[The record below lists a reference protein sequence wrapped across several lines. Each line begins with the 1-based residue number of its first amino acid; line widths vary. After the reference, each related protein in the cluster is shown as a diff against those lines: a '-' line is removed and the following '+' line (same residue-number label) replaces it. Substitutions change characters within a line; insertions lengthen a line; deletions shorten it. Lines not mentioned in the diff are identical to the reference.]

1 MRPNEAGRAQR
12 KRERSIRTTGR
23 SGNQALGGK
32 FVQNHR
38 REIIWPKPPR
48 NQGKKGPFPGRFRSP
63 KSASNRKVWS
73 RMKVR
78 PSPWFILSLGLW
90 LGVASLPAQDAAE
103 AAKKI
108 LEAYNSGKYEECAKL
123 AGDFIKNS
131 PQSPNLPSAYLLQ
144 ARSLY
149 NLSKWPEAIAAYG
162 KVASTATEKDVKEE
176 AAYFI
181 AQSAASQADSAP
193 EKSPERKKG
202 FEDALQKI
210 AAFLKDYPES
220 SSRAEA
226 FLLQSRINLLLGKY
240 AESSQALDE
249 ARKADK
255 DKAFLDDI
263 DYMQAFAEARRADEL
278 LADFKKTEAEA
289 ALARAGQIYAKL
301 AASGSPALAAEA
313 TLQLAS
319 LDLTSRRYDEAIAR
333 LRTVPGK
340 DELIAKL
347 EANLAPLRAEVARDT
362 TPSPEKLKKIQ
373 REQKKIEEVR
383 SRPDFSAQALLQL
396 GAAFMQTRRYDEAR
410 LVFRHVARFGGKDL
424 AGPAEQQV
432 ILTYALQGRTGEADK
447 RLEEYRQKYPDQKGV
462 AGLVDYLVGR
472 ALLEDGKTEEAI
484 RRLESAQE
492 KAAGERFADEI
503 PRFIANA
510 YQKAGKGAEA
520 LKYYEKFLND
530 VKGGKRKVSDESY
543 ESTQLLYASALITEK
558 KVPEG
563 AAKLKEL
570 IASAKTA
577 SIKEDAELRLGYAL
591 RTGGQPAEAAEAFA
605 KFASTYPDSE
615 NIGAALLARGD
626 ALVEAKK
633 TDEAV
638 AAWKNVISKRKDSP
652 VAVEASERIWRTYLR
667 EKKNDLM
674 LAAQEEQ
681 LKTFPKEP
689 RNIGLYLAR
698 GASFAEAKDE
708 AQAIAGYR
716 KAFELFQEL
725 YPDATTS
732 PPPVQV
738 SDLAYSAL
746 ERSADLDLTRAK
758 SLGTYSGLPEDQKKK
773 WKEYLDQA
781 TENYSQAILGLSQAK
796 VAATLAKLVNLALF
810 RFQAG
815 EAPVEDC
822 LKPFRD
828 LAAKASTNPG
838 LVAQILFAQA
848 SVPFEANQVALAL
861 RLYEDAYKK
870 SVENKVTLDW
880 RDLERFARAL
890 LNAGKNEDARPIYER
905 IQKEFPASGPKDP
918 KLRAQASAVFGL
930 GLIDFK
936 AGRKEE
942 AEKKFAQLAKDY
954 PWSEKLQEANLLRGN
969 TLAESGKYDG
979 SKESPGAFDLWTEV
993 IESNKADNETKARA
1007 MLAFGKGLEEVAA
1020 KKIATKQIE
1029 QGAGKPPLDPLDLA
1043 VSYYQKVDLYYDS
1056 LPEFSAEGLLKGAK
1070 IRRSQQKN
1078 NEARKMVSTLLEK
1091 YGNSSSAAEAR
1102 ELLNSL
1108 PPASAPAS

>member
-1 MRPNEAGRAQR
+1 
-12 KRERSIRTTGR
+12 
-23 SGNQALGGK
+23 
-32 FVQNHR
+32 
-38 REIIWPKPPR
+38 
-48 NQGKKGPFPGRFRSP
+48 
-63 KSASNRKVWS
+63 
-73 RMKVR
+73 MKAA
-78 PSPWFILSLGLW
+78 WLLGLALW
-90 LGVASLPAQDAAE
+90 VSTACLFAQDAAE

-108 LEAYNSGKYEECAKL
+108 LDAYNAGKYEESAKL
-123 AGDFIKNS
+123 AEDFIKTN

-149 NLSKWPEAIAAYG
+149 NLSQWSEAAVAYG
-162 KVASTATEKDVKEE
+162 KLATASTEKDVKEE

-181 AQSAASQADSAP
+181 AQCAASQADATP
-193 EKSPERKKG
+193 DKSPDRKKTLD
-202 FEDALQKI
+202 DANQKI
-210 AAFLKDYPES
+210 SAFLKGYPDS

-240 AESSQALDE
+240 SDSSQALDE

-255 DKAFLDDI
+255 EKAFTDDI

-278 LADFKKTEAEA
+278 LADFKKTDAEA
-289 ALARAGQIYAKL
+289 ALARAGQIYTKL

-313 TLQLAS
+313 NLQLAS
-319 LDLTSRRYDEAIAR
+319 LDLAGRRYEEAIAR
-333 LRTVPGK
+333 LRTVSGK
-340 DELIAKL
+340 EELIAKL
-347 EANLAPLRAEVARDT
+347 EANLAPLRAEVARQT

-373 REQKKIEEVR
+373 REQKKMEEVR
-383 SRPDFSAQALLQL
+383 SRPDFAAQALLLL
-396 GAAFMQTRRYDEAR
+396 GNAFLQTRRYDEAR

-447 RLEEYRQKYPDQKGV
+447 RLEEYRQKYPDQKGI

-472 ALLEDGKTEEAI
+472 ALLEDGKTDEAI
-484 RRLESAQE
+484 RRLESAQD

-520 LKYYEKFLND
+520 LKYYEKFLNE
-530 VKGGKRKVSDESY
+530 VKAGKRKVPEESY
-543 ESTQLLYASALITEK
+543 ESTQLLYASALISEK

-563 AAKLKEL
+563 VAKLKEL
-570 IASAKTA
+570 VGSAKTA
-577 SIKEDAELRLGYAL
+577 SIQEDAELRLGYAL
-591 RTGGQPAEAAEAFA
+591 RAAQQPMEASEAFA
-605 KFASTYPDSE
+605 RFIATHPDSS
-615 NIGAALLARGD
+615 NLGAALLARGN

-633 TDEAV
+633 TEEAV
-638 AAWKNVISKRKDSP
+638 VAWKDVVSKKKDSP
-652 VAVEASERIWRTYLR
+652 VAVEASERIWRTYAR
-667 EKKNDLM
+667 EKKTDLM

-681 LKTFPKEP
+681 LKNFPKEP
-689 RNIGLYLAR
+689 RNIGVYLAR

-708 AQAIAGYR
+708 AQAVSAYR
-716 KAFELFQEL
+716 RAFDLFQEL
-725 YPDATTS
+725 YPDTATS
-732 PPPVQV
+732 PPPAQI
-738 SDLAYSAL
+738 SDLAFAAL
-746 ERSADLDLTRAK
+746 ERSGDLNLTRAK
-758 SLGTYSGLPEDQKKK
+758 SLGTFSSLPEDQKQK
-773 WKEYLDQA
+773 WREYLDQA
-781 TENYSQAILGLSQAK
+781 NENYSRAILGLSQTK
-796 VAATLAKLVNLALF
+796 VAAALAKLVNLALF
-810 RFQAG
+810 RFQSG

-828 LAAKASTNPG
+828 LASQASANPG

-848 SVPFEANQVALAL
+848 SVPFEANQGALAL

-870 SVENKVTLDW
+870 SLENKVVLDW

-890 LNAGKNEDARPIYER
+890 LNSDKNEEARPIFER

-918 KLRAQASAVFGL
+918 KLRAQASAVYGL
-930 GLIDFK
+930 GVIDFK
-936 AGRKEE
+936 AGKKEDS
-942 AEKKFAQLAKDY
+942 EKQFAKLAKDY
-954 PWSEKLQEANLLRGN
+954 PWSEKLQEANLLRGQA
-969 TLAESGKYDG
+969 LAESGKYDG
-979 SKESPGAFDLWTEV
+979 PKDKPGAFDLWTEV

-1007 MLAFGKGLEEVAA
+1007 MLAFGKGLEDVAA

-1029 QGAGKPPLDPLDLA
+1029 QGVGKPSLDPLDLA

-1078 NEARKMVSTLLEK
+1078 DEARKMVSTLLEK

-1102 ELLNSL
+1102 ELLKSL
-1108 PPASAPAS
+1108 PPASTPSQ

>member
-1 MRPNEAGRAQR
+1 MKAVRNLCLV
-12 KRERSIRTTGR
+12 
-23 SGNQALGGK
+23 LGA
-32 FVQNHR
+32 
-38 REIIWPKPPR
+38 
-48 NQGKKGPFPGRFRSP
+48 
-63 KSASNRKVWS
+63 SAAC
-73 RMKVR
+73 
-78 PSPWFILSLGLW
+78 LL
-90 LGVASLPAQDAAE
+90 AQDPAE

-108 LEAYNSGKYEECAKL
+108 LEAYNAAQYEESAKL
-123 AGDFIKNS
+123 AADFIKAN

-149 NLSKWPEAIAAYG
+149 NLAKWPEAIAAYG

-181 AQSAASQADSAP
+181 AQSAASQADAAP
-193 EKSPERKKG
+193 EKSAERKKSL
-202 FEDALQKI
+202 EDAIQKI

-226 FLLQSRINLLLGKY
+226 FLLQSRLNLLLGKY

-255 DKAFLDDI
+255 DKAFTDDI
-263 DYMQAFAEARRADEL
+263 DYMQAFAEARRAEEL

-289 ALARAGQIYAKL
+289 ALARAGQIYSKL
-301 AASGSPALAAEA
+301 AAAGSPALAAEA
-313 TLQLAS
+313 TLQIAS
-319 LDLTSRRYDEAIAR
+319 LDLSARRFDEAIAR

-340 DELIAKL
+340 EELIAKL
-347 EANLAPLRAEVARDT
+347 EANLAPLRAEVARET
-362 TPSPEKLKKIQ
+362 SPAPDKLKKIQ

-383 SRPDFSAQALLQL
+383 SRPDFAAQALLQL
-396 GAAFMQTRRYDEAR
+396 GSAFLQTRRYDEAR

-447 RLEEYRQKYPDQKGV
+447 KLEEYRQKYPDQKGV

-472 ALLEDGKTEEAI
+472 ALLEDGKTDEAI
-484 RRLESAQE
+484 QRLESAQE

-510 YQKAGKGAEA
+510 YQKAGQGAEA
-520 LKYYEKFLND
+520 LKYYEKFLGD
-530 VKGGKRKVSDESY
+530 VKAGKRKVSDESY
-543 ESTQLLYASALITEK
+543 ESTQLLYASTLITEK
-558 KVPEG
+558 KIPEG
-563 AAKLKEL
+563 VAKLQEL
-570 IASAKTA
+570 AASAKTA
-577 SIKEDAELRLGYAL
+577 SIKEDAELRLGFAL
-591 RTGGQPAEAAEAFA
+591 RNAQKPTEAAEAFA
-605 KFASTYPDSE
+605 KFATAYPQSA
-615 NIGAALLARGD
+615 NLGNALLARGD

-638 AAWKNVISKRKDSP
+638 AAWKDVVTKRKDSP

-681 LKTFPKEP
+681 LKNFPQEP
-689 RNIGLYLAR
+689 RNIGVFLSR
-698 GASFAEAKDE
+698 GTAFAEAKDE
-708 AQAIAGYR
+708 AQAIAAYR
-716 KAFELFQEL
+716 KAFELFREL
-725 YPDATTS
+725 YPDPKNS
-732 PPPVQV
+732 PPPAQI

-746 ERSADLDLTRAK
+746 DRSGDLNLTRARTF
-758 SLGTYSGLPEDQKKK
+758 GTYSTLPEDKKK
-773 WKEYLDQA
+773 EWRGFLDQA
-781 TENYSQAILGLSQAK
+781 TDNYSQAILGYSPNR
-796 VAATLAKLVNLALF
+796 VAPALGKLVNLALF

-828 LAAKASTNPG
+828 LAAQASANPG

-848 SVPFEANQVALAL
+848 SVPFEANQVSLAL

-870 SVENKVTLDW
+870 SVETKVALDW

-890 LNAGKNEDARPIYER
+890 LNADKNEEARPIFAR

-936 AGRKEE
+936 AGKKEE
-942 AEKKFAQLAKDY
+942 AEKQFAKLAKEY
-954 PWSEKLQEANLLRGN
+954 PWSEKLQEANFLRGQA
-969 TLAESGKYDG
+969 LAASGKYDG
-979 SKESPGAFDLWTEV
+979 PKEEPGAFDLWTEV

-1007 MLAFGKGLEEVAA
+1007 MLAFGQGLEEVAA

-1029 QGAGKPPLDPLDLA
+1029 QGGGKPPLDPLDLA
-1043 VSYYQKVDLYYDS
+1043 VGYYQKVDLYYDS

-1078 NEARKMVSTLLEK
+1078 DDARKLVSSLLEK
-1091 YGNSSSAAEAR
+1091 YGNSSSAAAAR

-1108 PPASAPAS
+1108 PPLSAPAS

>member
-1 MRPNEAGRAQR
+1 MKAGR
-12 KRERSIRTTGR
+12 TFVF
-23 SGNQALGGK
+23 ALWVFSQLAGTL
-32 FVQNHR
+32 
-38 REIIWPKPPR
+38 P
-48 NQGKKGPFPGRFRSP
+48 
-63 KSASNRKVWS
+63 
-73 RMKVR
+73 
-78 PSPWFILSLGLW
+78 LS
-90 LGVASLPAQDAAE
+90 AQDAGE

-108 LEAYNSGKYEECAKL
+108 LEAYNGGKYEECSKL
-123 AGDFIKNS
+123 AGDFIKAN

-149 NLSKWPEAIAAYG
+149 NLSRWTEAIAAYG

-181 AQSAASQADSAP
+181 AQSAASQADTAP

-202 FEDALQKI
+202 LEEAIQKI
-210 AAFLKDYPES
+210 SAFLNGYPES
-220 SSRAEA
+220 ASRAEA

-240 AESSQALDE
+240 SESSQDLDE

-255 DKAFLDDI
+255 DKAFTDDI

-278 LADFKKTEAEA
+278 LADFKKTEAES
-289 ALARAGQIYAKL
+289 ALARAGQIYSKL
-301 AASGSPALAAEA
+301 ASAGSPALAAEA
-313 TLQLAS
+313 TLQLAG
-319 LDLTSRRYDEAIAR
+319 LDMAARRFDEAIAR
-333 LRTVPGK
+333 LRSVPGK

-347 EANLAPLRAEVARDT
+347 EANLAPLRAEVARET
-362 TPSPEKLKKIQ
+362 TPAPDKLKKIQ

-383 SRPDFSAQALLQL
+383 SRPDFAAQALLQL
-396 GAAFMQTRRYDEAR
+396 GNAFLQTRRYDEAR

-447 RLEEYRQKYPDQKGV
+447 RLEEYRQKYPDQKGI

-484 RRLESAQE
+484 QRLESAQA

-520 LKYYEKFLND
+520 LKYYDKFLGE
-530 VKGGKRKVSDESY
+530 VKAGKRKIPDESY

-563 AAKLKEL
+563 VAKLKEL
-570 IASAKTA
+570 IASAKTG

-591 RTGGQPAEAAEAFA
+591 RTAQQPVEAAEAFA
-605 KFASTYPDSE
+605 KFASTYPDSA
-615 NIGAALLARGD
+615 NLGPALLARGD

-633 TDEAV
+633 TEEAV
-638 AAWKNVISKRKDSP
+638 AAWKEVVSKKKDSP

-667 EKKNDLM
+667 DKKPDLM

-681 LKTFPKEP
+681 LKNFPKEP
-689 RNIGLYLAR
+689 KNIGVYLAR
-698 GASFAEAKDE
+698 GASFTEAKDE
-708 AQAIAGYR
+708 AQAIAAYR
-716 KAFELFQEL
+716 KAFELFQAL
-725 YPDATTS
+725 YPDTTTS
-732 PPPVQV
+732 PPPAQV

-758 SLGTYSGLPEDQKKK
+758 SLGNFSGLPEDQKKK
-773 WKEYLDQA
+773 WKEFLDQA
-781 TENYSQAILGLSQAK
+781 NDNYCQAVLGLSQAK
-796 VAATLAKLVNLALF
+796 AAATLAKLVNLALF
-810 RFQAG
+810 RFQSG

-828 LAAKASTNPG
+828 LAAKASANPG

-848 SVPFEANQVALAL
+848 SVPFEANQVSLAL

-870 SVENKVTLDW
+870 SVETKVALDW
-880 RDLERFARAL
+880 RDMERYARAL
-890 LNAGKNEDARPIYER
+890 LNADKNEEARPIFER
-905 IQKEFPASGPKDP
+905 IQKEFPATGPKDSR
-918 KLRAQASAVFGL
+918 LRAQASALFGL

-942 AEKKFAQLAKDY
+942 AEKQFAKLAKDY
-954 PWSEKLQEANLLRGN
+954 PWSEKLQEANYLRGQA
-969 TLAESGKYDG
+969 LAAAGKYDG
-979 SKESPGAFDLWTEV
+979 SKENPGAFDLWTEV
-993 IESNKADNETKARA
+993 IESSPRETDPKYSKILNEIKARA
-1007 MLAFGKGLEEVAA
+1007 MLAFGKGLEDVAA

-1029 QGAGKPPLDPLDLA
+1029 PGAGKPPLDPLDLA

-1078 NEARKMVSTLLEK
+1078 GEARKMVGTLLEK

>member
-1 MRPNEAGRAQR
+1 MKAVQTLVFTWALIVLAG
-12 KRERSIRTTGR
+12 TGPL
-23 SGNQALGGK
+23 A
-32 FVQNHR
+32 
-38 REIIWPKPPR
+38 
-48 NQGKKGPFPGRFRSP
+48 
-63 KSASNRKVWS
+63 
-73 RMKVR
+73 
-78 PSPWFILSLGLW
+78 
-90 LGVASLPAQDAAE
+90 AQDAGE

-108 LEAYNSGKYEECAKL
+108 LEAFNAGQYEESAKL
-123 AGDFIKNS
+123 AGEFIKTH

-162 KVASTATEKDVKEE
+162 KVGSTATEKDIKEE

-181 AQSAASQADSAP
+181 AQSSASQADAAP
-193 EKSPERKKG
+193 EKSSERKKG
-202 FEDALQKI
+202 LEEALQKTTV
-210 AAFLKDYPES
+210 FLKEYPES
-220 SSRAEA
+220 PYRTEA
-226 FLLQSRINLLLGKY
+226 FLLQSRLHLLSGKY

-255 DKAFLDDI
+255 DKAYTDDI
-263 DYMQAFAEARRADEL
+263 DYLQAFAEARRADEL
-278 LADFKKTEAEA
+278 LTDFKKTEAEA

-313 TLQLAS
+313 TLQMAG
-319 LDLTSRRYDEAIAR
+319 LDLAARRFDEAIAR

-340 DELIAKL
+340 DELIARL
-347 EANLAPLRAEVARDT
+347 EANLAPLRAEVAQET

-373 REQKKIEEVR
+373 REQKKIDEVR
-383 SRPDFSAQALLQL
+383 SRPDFAAQALLQL
-396 GAAFMQTRRYDEAR
+396 GNAFLQTRRYDEAR

-432 ILTYALQGRTGEADK
+432 ILTYALQGRTAEADK
-447 RLEEYRQKYPDQKGV
+447 RLEEYRQKYPDQKGIT
-462 AGLVDYLVGR
+462 GLVDYLVGR

-484 RRLESAQE
+484 KRLESAQE
-492 KAAGERFADEI
+492 KAGGERFADEI

-510 YQKAGKGAEA
+510 YQKAGRGAEA
-520 LKYYEKFLND
+520 LRYYDKFLSE

-543 ESTQLLYASALITEK
+543 ESTQLLYASALLNEK

-563 AAKLKEL
+563 TAKLKEL
-570 IASAKTA
+570 AASAKTA
-577 SIKEDAELRLGYAL
+577 SIREDAELRLGYAL
-591 RTGGQPAEAAEAFA
+591 RSGGQPVEAAEAFA
-605 KFASTYPDSE
+605 KFAAAYPESE

-638 AAWKNVISKRKDSP
+638 AAWKDVVTKKKASP
-652 VAVEASERIWRTYLR
+652 VAVEASERIWRLYLR
-667 EKKNDLM
+667 EKKSDLM

-681 LKTFPKEP
+681 LKNFPKEP
-689 RNIGLYLAR
+689 RNIGVYLAR

-708 AQAIAGYR
+708 AQAIAAYR
-716 KAFELFQEL
+716 KTFELFKEL
-725 YPDATTS
+725 YPEPAAS
-732 PPPVQV
+732 PPPAQI
-738 SDLAYSAL
+738 SDLAFSAL
-746 ERSADLDLTRAK
+746 ERSGDLDLTRAK
-758 SLGTYSGLPEDQKKK
+758 SLGTFSGLPEEQKKK
-773 WKEYLDQA
+773 WKGFLDQA
-781 TENYSQAILGLSQAK
+781 TENYSQAILGLSQGK
-796 VAATLAKLVNLALF
+796 VAPALSKLVNLALF

-828 LAAKASTNPG
+828 LAGKASANQG

-870 SVENKVTLDW
+870 SVENKVALDW

-890 LNAGKNEDARPIYER
+890 LNADKNEEARPIFER

-942 AEKKFAQLAKDY
+942 AEKQFAKLAKEY
-954 PWSEKLQEANLLRGN
+954 PWSEKLQEANYLRGKA
-969 TLAESGKYDG
+969 LAESGKYDG
-979 SKESPGAFDLWTEV
+979 SKETPGAFDLWTEV

-1020 KKIATKQIE
+1020 KKLSTKQIE
-1029 QGAGKPPLDPLDLA
+1029 QGGGKPPLDPLDLA
-1043 VSYYQKVDLYYDS
+1043 VTYYQKVDLYYDS

-1078 NEARKMVSTLLEK
+1078 NEARKMVGTLLEK

-1108 PPASAPAS
+1108 PPASAPAT

>member
-1 MRPNEAGRAQR
+1 MMVR
-12 KRERSIRTTGR
+12 KTLRFALALIGVTG
-23 SGNQALGGK
+23 
-32 FVQNHR
+32 FT
-38 REIIWPKPPR
+38 P
-48 NQGKKGPFPGRFRSP
+48 
-63 KSASNRKVWS
+63 
-73 RMKVR
+73 
-78 PSPWFILSLGLW
+78 LS
-90 LGVASLPAQDAAE
+90 AQDAAD

-108 LEAYNSGKYEECAKL
+108 LEAYNAAKYEECAQL
-123 AGDFIKNS
+123 AADFIKAN

-181 AQSAASQADSAP
+181 AQSAASQADAAP
-193 EKSPERKKG
+193 EKAPERKKG
-202 FEDALQKI
+202 FEEALQKI

-226 FLLQSRINLLLGKY
+226 FLLQSRLNLLLGKY

-255 DKAFLDDI
+255 DKAFQDDI

-278 LADFKKTEAEA
+278 LADFKRPEAEA
-289 ALARAGQIYAKL
+289 ALARAGQIYSKL
-301 AASGSPALAAEA
+301 ASAGSPALAAEA
-313 TLQLAS
+313 TLQLAG
-319 LDLTSRRYDEAIAR
+319 LDIAARRYDEAIAR
-333 LRTVPGK
+333 LRSVPGK

-347 EANLAPLRAEVARDT
+347 EANLAPLRAEVARDA

-383 SRPDFSAQALLQL
+383 SRPDFAAQALLQL
-396 GAAFMQTRRYDEAR
+396 GTAFLQTRRYDEAR
-410 LVFRHVARFGGKDL
+410 LVFRHVARYGGKDL

-447 RLEEYRQKYPDQKGV
+447 KLEEYRQKYPDQKGI

-472 ALLEDGKTEEAI
+472 ALLEDGKTDEAI
-484 RRLESAQE
+484 KRLESAQE

-503 PRFIANA
+503 PRFIASA
-510 YQKAGKGAEA
+510 YQKAGKGEEA
-520 LKYYEKFLND
+520 LKFYDKFINE
-530 VKGGKRKVSDESY
+530 VKAGKRKVSDESL
-543 ESTQLLYASALITEK
+543 ESTQLLYASTLITEK

-563 AAKLKEL
+563 VAKLKEL

-591 RTGGQPAEAAEAFA
+591 RTAQQPAEAAEVFA
-605 KFASTYPDSE
+605 KFVTTYPESA
-615 NIGAALLARGD
+615 NLGNALLARGD
-626 ALVEAKK
+626 SLVEAKK
-633 TDEAV
+633 TEEAV
-638 AAWKNVISKRKDSP
+638 AAWKDVIAKRKDSP
-652 VAVEASERIWRTYLR
+652 VAVEASERIWRLYQR

-681 LKTFPKEP
+681 LKNFPKEP
-689 RNIGLYLAR
+689 RNIGVYLAR
-698 GASFAEAKDE
+698 GGAFAEAKDE
-708 AQAIAGYR
+708 AQAIAAYR
-716 KAFELFQEL
+716 KAFELFKEL

-732 PPPVQV
+732 PPPVAV

-746 ERSADLDLTRAK
+746 QRSASLEETRAK
-758 SLGTYSGLPEDQKKK
+758 ALGTYSQLPEDQKKK
-773 WKEYLDQA
+773 WQDSLNQA
-781 TENYSQAILGLSQAK
+781 TDLYSQAILGYSPAR
-796 VAATLAKLVNLALF
+796 VPDALARLVGVALF
-810 RFQAG
+810 RFQSG

-828 LAAKASTNPG
+828 LAAKASANPG

-870 SVENKVTLDW
+870 SVETKVTLDW

-890 LNAGKNEDARPIYER
+890 LNADKNEEARPIFER

-942 AEKKFAQLAKDY
+942 AEKQFAKLAKEY
-954 PWSEKLQEANLLRGN
+954 PWSEKLQEANYLRGKA
-969 TLAESGKYDG
+969 LAEAGKFDG
-979 SKESPGAFDLWTEV
+979 SKEDPGAFDLWTEV

-1007 MLAFGKGLEEVAA
+1007 MLAFGKGLEDVAA

-1029 QGAGKPPLDPLDLA
+1029 QGGGKPPLDPLDLA
-1043 VSYYQKVDLYYDS
+1043 VGYYQKVDLYYDS

-1078 NEARKMVSTLLEK
+1078 DEARKMVSALLEK

-1108 PPASAPAS
+1108 PPPSAPSS

>member
-1 MRPNEAGRAQR
+1 MPFMKAGR
-12 KRERSIRTTGR
+12 ILLLI
-23 SGNQALGGK
+23 LG
-32 FVQNHR
+32 
-38 REIIWPKPPR
+38 IT
-48 NQGKKGPFPGRFRSP
+48 
-63 KSASNRKVWS
+63 
-73 RMKVR
+73 
-78 PSPWFILSLGLW
+78 
-90 LGVASLPAQDAAE
+90 LGVGTAHLPAQDAAE

-108 LEAYNSGKYEECAKL
+108 LEAYNAGKYEECANL
-123 AGDFIKNS
+123 ASTFIKAN

-149 NLSKWPEAIAAYG
+149 NLSQWSEAIAAYG
-162 KVASTATEKDVKEE
+162 KVASTSTEKDVKEE

-181 AQSAASQADSAP
+181 AQSTASQADAAP
-193 EKSPERKKG
+193 EKSADRKKG
-202 FEDALQKI
+202 FEEALQKI

-226 FLLQSRINLLLGKY
+226 FLLQSRIHLLLGKY

-255 DKAFLDDI
+255 DKAFGDDI
-263 DYMQAFAEARRADEL
+263 DYMQAFAEARRAEEL

-289 ALARAGQIYAKL
+289 ALARAGQIYGKL
-301 AASGSPALAAEA
+301 AATGSPALAAEA
-313 TLQLAS
+313 TLQLAG
-319 LDLTSRRYDEAIAR
+319 LELAGRRYDEAIAR
-333 LRTVPGK
+333 LRTVTGK

-347 EANLAPLRAEVARDT
+347 EANLAPLRAEVARET

-396 GAAFMQTRRYDEAR
+396 GSAFLQTRQYDEAR

-447 RLEEYRQKYPDQKGV
+447 RLEEYRQKYPDQKGI

-472 ALLEDGKTEEAI
+472 ALLEDGKTDEAI
-484 RRLESAQE
+484 KRLESAQE
-492 KAAGERFADEI
+492 KGSGERFSDEI
-503 PRFIANA
+503 PRFIATA

-520 LKYYEKFLND
+520 LKYYEKFLSE
-530 VKGGKRKVSDESY
+530 VKAGKRKVSDESY
-543 ESTQLLYASALITEK
+543 ESTQLLYASTLMTEK
-558 KVPEG
+558 KTAEG
-563 AAKLKEL
+563 VAKLKEL
-570 IASAKTA
+570 VGSAKTA

-591 RTGGQPAEAAEAFA
+591 RSAQQPAEAAEAFA
-605 KFASTYPDSE
+605 KFATAYPDSA
-615 NIGAALLARGD
+615 NLGTALLARGD

-633 TDEAV
+633 TDEAIT
-638 AAWKNVISKRKDSP
+638 AWKDVVTKRKDSP

-681 LKTFPKEP
+681 LKNFPKEP
-689 RNIGLYLAR
+689 RNIGVYLAR
-698 GASFAEAKDE
+698 GASFAEARDE
-708 AQAIAGYR
+708 AQALAAYR
-716 KAFELFQEL
+716 KAFELFQGL
-725 YPDATTS
+725 YPDPTS
-732 PPPVQV
+732 STPPSQI

-746 ERSADLDLTRAK
+746 ERSADLDITRAK
-758 SLGTYSGLPEDQKKK
+758 SLGTFSQLPDDQKKK
-773 WKEYLDQA
+773 WKESLDQA
-781 TENYSQAILGLSQAK
+781 TENYSQAILSYSPAK
-796 VAATLAKLVNLALF
+796 VAPTLSKLVTLALF

-828 LAAKASTNPG
+828 LAAKASANPG

-848 SVPFEANQVALAL
+848 SVPFEANQIALAL

-870 SVENKVTLDW
+870 SLETKVALDW

-890 LNAGKNEDARPIYER
+890 LNADKNEEARPIFER

-942 AEKKFAQLAKDY
+942 AEKQFAKLAKEY
-954 PWSEKLQEANLLRGN
+954 PWSEKLQEANYLRGKA
-969 TLAESGKYDG
+969 LAEAGKFDG
-979 SKESPGAFDLWTEV
+979 SKENPGAFDLWTEV

-1007 MLAFGKGLEEVAA
+1007 MLAFGKGLEDVAA
-1020 KKIATKQIE
+1020 KKADTKQIQ
-1029 QGAGKPPLDPLDLA
+1029 QGEGKPPLDPLDLA
-1043 VSYYQKVDLYYDS
+1043 VGYYQKVDLYYDS

-1070 IRRSQQKN
+1070 IRRSQQKTD
-1078 NEARKMVSTLLEK
+1078 EARKMVSTLLEK

-1108 PPASAPAS
+1108 PPASAPSS

>member
-1 MRPNEAGRAQR
+1 MMAR
-12 KRERSIRTTGR
+12 KTLLFTL
-23 SGNQALGGK
+23 AL
-32 FVQNHR
+32 
-38 REIIWPKPPR
+38 I
-48 NQGKKGPFPGRFRSP
+48 
-63 KSASNRKVWS
+63 
-73 RMKVR
+73 
-78 PSPWFILSLGLW
+78 
-90 LGVASLPAQDAAE
+90 GVAGLTPLSAQDAAE

-108 LEAYNSGKYEECAKL
+108 LDAYNAGRFEECAQL
-123 AGDFIKNS
+123 AGNFIKAN

-149 NLSKWPEAIAAYG
+149 NLSQWSEAVAAYG

-176 AAYFI
+176 AAYFV
-181 AQSAASQADSAP
+181 AQSVASQADAAP

-210 AAFLKDYPES
+210 AAFLKDFPES

-226 FLLQSRINLLLGKY
+226 FLLQSRLNLLLGKF

-255 DKAFLDDI
+255 DKAYTDDI

-289 ALARAGQIYAKL
+289 ALARAGQIYSKL

-313 TLQLAS
+313 TLQLAG
-319 LDLTSRRYDEAIAR
+319 LDLASRRYDEAIAR
-333 LRTVPGK
+333 LRAVPGK

-347 EANLAPLRAEVARDT
+347 EANLAPLRAEVARET
-362 TPSPEKLKKIQ
+362 TPAPDKLRKIQ
-373 REQKKIEEVR
+373 REQKKMDEVR
-383 SRPDFSAQALLQL
+383 SRPDFAAQALLQL
-396 GAAFMQTRRYDEAR
+396 GTAFLQTRRYDEAR
-410 LVFRHVARFGGKDL
+410 LVFRHVARYGGKDL

-447 RLEEYRQKYPDQKGV
+447 KLEEYRQKYPDQKGI

-472 ALLEDGKTEEAI
+472 ALLEDGKTDEAI
-484 RRLESAQE
+484 KRLESAQE

-503 PRFIANA
+503 PRFIASA
-510 YQKAGKGAEA
+510 YQKAGKGEEA
-520 LKYYEKFLND
+520 LKFYDKFLSE
-530 VKGGKRKVSDESY
+530 VKAGKRKVSDESF
-543 ESTQLLYASALITEK
+543 ESTQLLYASTLITEK

-563 AAKLKEL
+563 VAKLKEL

-577 SIKEDAELRLGYAL
+577 SIKEAAELRLGYAL
-591 RTGGQPAEAAEAFA
+591 RTAQQPAEAAEAFA
-605 KFASTYPDSE
+605 KFAATYPESE
-615 NIGAALLARGD
+615 NLGNALLARGD

-633 TDEAV
+633 AEEAV
-638 AAWKNVISKRKDSP
+638 AAWKDVIVKRKDSP
-652 VAVEASERIWRTYLR
+652 VAVEASERIWRMYLR

-674 LAAQEEQ
+674 LAAQEDQ
-681 LKTFPKEP
+681 LKNFPKEP
-689 RNIGLYLAR
+689 RNIGVYLAR
-698 GASFAEAKDE
+698 GGAFAEARDE
-708 AQAIAGYR
+708 AQALAAYR
-716 KAFELFQEL
+716 KAFELFKEL
-725 YPDATTS
+725 YPDATTA
-732 PPPVQV
+732 PPPSQI

-746 ERSADLDLTRAK
+746 NRSADLEITRAK
-758 SLGTYSGLPEDQKKK
+758 SLGTFSGLPEDQKKK
-773 WKEYLDQA
+773 WKEFLDQA
-781 TENYSQAILGLSQAK
+781 TDNYSQAVLGYSPARVAPTLS
-796 VAATLAKLVNLALF
+796 KLVTLALF

-828 LAAKASTNPG
+828 LAAKASANPG

-870 SVENKVTLDW
+870 SVETKVALDW

-890 LNAGKNEDARPIYER
+890 LNADKNEEARPIFER

-936 AGRKEE
+936 SGRKEE
-942 AEKKFAQLAKDY
+942 AEKQFAKLAKEY
-954 PWSEKLQEANLLRGN
+954 PWSEKLQEANYLRGKA
-969 TLAESGKYDG
+969 LAEAGKYDG
-979 SKESPGAFDLWTEV
+979 SKEDPGAFDLWTEV

-1007 MLAFGKGLEEVAA
+1007 MLAFGKGLEDVAA

-1029 QGAGKPPLDPLDLA
+1029 QGGGKPPLDPLDLA

-1078 NEARKMVSTLLEK
+1078 DEARKMVSSLLEK

-1108 PPASAPAS
+1108 PPPSAP

>member
-1 MRPNEAGRAQR
+1 MTTR
-12 KRERSIRTTGR
+12 KTLLFTLALTGM
-23 SGNQALGGK
+23 
-32 FVQNHR
+32 
-38 REIIWPKPPR
+38 
-48 NQGKKGPFPGRFRSP
+48 
-63 KSASNRKVWS
+63 ASLV
-73 RMKVR
+73 
-78 PSPWFILSLGLW
+78 P
-90 LGVASLPAQDAAE
+90 LPAQEAAD

-108 LEAYNSGKYEECAKL
+108 LEAYNGARYEECAQL
-123 AGDFIKNS
+123 AADFIKAN

-181 AQSAASQADSAP
+181 AQSAASQADAAP
-193 EKSPERKKG
+193 EKAPERKKG
-202 FEDALQKI
+202 FEEALQKI

-226 FLLQSRINLLLGKY
+226 FLLQSRLNLLLGKY

-255 DKAFLDDI
+255 DKAFQDDI

-278 LADFKKTEAEA
+278 LADFKRPEAEA
-289 ALARAGQIYAKL
+289 ALARAGQIYSKL
-301 AASGSPALAAEA
+301 ASTGSPALAAEA
-313 TLQLAS
+313 TLQLAG
-319 LDLTSRRYDEAIAR
+319 LDIAARRYDEAIAR
-333 LRTVPGK
+333 LRSVPGK

-383 SRPDFSAQALLQL
+383 SRPDFAAQALLQL
-396 GAAFMQTRRYDEAR
+396 GTAFLQTRRYDEAR
-410 LVFRHVARFGGKDL
+410 LVFRHVARYGGKDL

-447 RLEEYRQKYPDQKGV
+447 KLEEYRQKYPDQKGI

-472 ALLEDGKTEEAI
+472 ALLEDGKTDEAI
-484 RRLESAQE
+484 KRLESAQE

-503 PRFIANA
+503 PRFIASA
-510 YQKAGKGAEA
+510 YQKAGKGEEA
-520 LKYYEKFLND
+520 LKFYDKFISE
-530 VKGGKRKVSDESY
+530 VKAGKRKVSDESL
-543 ESTQLLYASALITEK
+543 ESTQLLYASTLITEK

-563 AAKLKEL
+563 VAKLKEL
-570 IASAKTA
+570 IATAKTA

-591 RTGGQPAEAAEAFA
+591 RTAQQPAEAAEVFA
-605 KFASTYPDSE
+605 KFVTTYPQSE
-615 NIGAALLARGD
+615 NLGNALLARGD

-633 TDEAV
+633 AEEAV
-638 AAWKNVISKRKDSP
+638 AAWKDVIAKRKDSP
-652 VAVEASERIWRTYLR
+652 VAVEASERIWRMYLR

-681 LKTFPKEP
+681 LKNFPKEP
-689 RNIGLYLAR
+689 RNIGVYLAR
-698 GASFAEAKDE
+698 GGAFAEARDE
-708 AQAIAGYR
+708 AQALAAYR
-716 KAFELFQEL
+716 KAFELFKEL
-725 YPDATTS
+725 YPDATIS
-732 PPPVQV
+732 PPPSQI

-746 ERSADLDLTRAK
+746 DRSADLEITRAK
-758 SLGTYSGLPEDQKKK
+758 SLGTFSNLTEEQKKK
-773 WKEYLDQA
+773 WRESLDQA
-781 TENYSQAILGLSQAK
+781 TDNYSQAVLGYSAARVAPTLS
-796 VAATLAKLVNLALF
+796 KLVTLALF

-828 LAAKASTNPG
+828 LAAKASANPG

-870 SVENKVTLDW
+870 SVETKVALDW

-890 LNAGKNEDARPIYER
+890 LNADKNEEARPIFER

-942 AEKKFAQLAKDY
+942 AEKQFAKLAKEY
-954 PWSEKLQEANLLRGN
+954 PWSEKLQEANYLRGKA
-969 TLAESGKYDG
+969 LAEAGKFDG
-979 SKESPGAFDLWTEV
+979 SKEDPGAFDLWTEV

-1007 MLAFGKGLEEVAA
+1007 MLAFGKGMEDVAA

-1029 QGAGKPPLDPLDLA
+1029 QGGGKPPLDPLDLA

-1078 NEARKMVSTLLEK
+1078 DEARKMVSALLEK

-1108 PPASAPAS
+1108 PPPTAPSS

>member
-1 MRPNEAGRAQR
+1 MKAGR
-12 KRERSIRTTGR
+12 TLVFT
-23 SGNQALGGK
+23 LGG
-32 FVQNHR
+32 FLLLAGTN
-38 REIIWPKPPR
+38 P
-48 NQGKKGPFPGRFRSP
+48 
-63 KSASNRKVWS
+63 
-73 RMKVR
+73 
-78 PSPWFILSLGLW
+78 LS
-90 LGVASLPAQDAAE
+90 AQDAGE
-103 AAKKI
+103 TAKKI
-108 LEAYNSGKYEECAKL
+108 LEAYNAGKYEECAKL
-123 AGDFIKNS
+123 AGDFIKAN
-131 PQSPNLPSAYLLQ
+131 PQSPNLSSAYLLQ

-149 NLSKWPEAIAAYG
+149 NLSQWTEAIAAYG
-162 KVASTATEKDVKEE
+162 KLASTATEKDVKEE
-176 AAYFI
+176 AAYFV
-181 AQSAASQADSAP
+181 AQCAASQADAAP

-202 FEDALQKI
+202 FEEALKKI
-210 AAFLKDYPES
+210 SAFLKDYPES
-220 SSRAEA
+220 TSRAEA

-240 AESSQALDE
+240 SESSQALDE

-255 DKAFLDDI
+255 DKAFTDDI

-319 LDLTSRRYDEAIAR
+319 LDLAGRRYDEALAR

-340 DELIAKL
+340 DELIVKLDAKI
-347 EANLAPLRAEVARDT
+347 APLRAEVARET
-362 TPSPEKLKKIQ
+362 TPSPEKLKRIQ

-383 SRPDFSAQALLQL
+383 SGSDFAAQALLQL
-396 GAAFMQTRRYDEAR
+396 GNALLQTRRYDEAR

-447 RLEEYRQKYPDQKGV
+447 RLEEYRQKYPEQKGIG
-462 AGLVDYLVGR
+462 GLVDYLVGR
-472 ALLEDGKTEEAI
+472 ALLEDGKTDEAI
-484 RRLESAQE
+484 QRLESAQE

-530 VKGGKRKVSDESY
+530 VKAGKRKVPDESY
-543 ESTQLLYASALITEK
+543 ESTQLLYASALIAEK

-563 AAKLKEL
+563 VAKLRDL
-570 IASAKTA
+570 IGSAKT
-577 SIKEDAELRLGYAL
+577 SSFKEDAELRLGYAL
-591 RTGGQPAEAAEAFA
+591 RAAQQPGEAAEAFA
-605 KFASTYPDSE
+605 KFASAYPESA
-615 NIGAALLARGD
+615 NLGTALLARGD

-638 AAWKNVISKRKDSP
+638 IVWKDVVSKKKDSP

-667 EKKNDLM
+667 EKKPDLM
-674 LAAQEEQ
+674 LAAQEDQ
-681 LKTFPKEP
+681 LKNFPKEP

-698 GASFAEAKDE
+698 GASFAEARDE
-708 AQAIAGYR
+708 AQAIAAYR

-725 YPDATTS
+725 YPDTSTS
-732 PPPVQV
+732 PPPVQI
-738 SDLAYSAL
+738 SDLAFSAL
-746 ERSADLDLTRAK
+746 QRSADLEVTRAK
-758 SLGTYSGLPEDQKKK
+758 ALGTYSQLAAEQKKK
-773 WKEYLDQA
+773 WQESLNQA
-781 TENYSQAILGLSQAK
+781 TDFYSQAVLGYSASK
-796 VAATLAKLVNLALF
+796 VPDALAKLVDVTFF
-810 RFQAG
+810 RFQSG

-828 LAAKASTNPG
+828 LAAKASANPG
-838 LVAQILFAQA
+838 LVAQILFSQA
-848 SVPFEANQVALAL
+848 SVPFKANQTALAL
-861 RLYEDAYKK
+861 RLYEEAYKQAT
-870 SVENKVTLDW
+870 ETKVSLGW
-880 RDLERFARAL
+880 RDLERFGQAL
-890 LNAGKNEDARPIYER
+890 LGAGKHEEARPIFER

-918 KLRAQASAVFGL
+918 KQFAQASAVFGL

-936 AGRKEE
+936 AGKKEE
-942 AEKKFAQLAKDY
+942 SEKQFAKLAKDY
-954 PWSEKLQEANLLRGN
+954 PWSEKLQEANFLRGQA
-969 TLAESGKYDG
+969 LAAAGKYDG
-979 SKESPGAFDLWTEV
+979 SKENPGAFDLWTEV

-1007 MLAFGKGLEEVAA
+1007 MLAFGKGLEDVAA
-1020 KKIATKQIE
+1020 KKTDTKQIR
-1029 QGAGKPPLDPLDLA
+1029 QGEGKPPLDPLDLA

-1070 IRRSQQKN
+1070 IRRTQQKN
-1078 NEARKMVSTLLEK
+1078 DEARKMVGTLLEK

>member
-1 MRPNEAGRAQR
+1 MMAR
-12 KRERSIRTTGR
+12 KTLLFTL
-23 SGNQALGGK
+23 AL
-32 FVQNHR
+32 
-38 REIIWPKPPR
+38 I
-48 NQGKKGPFPGRFRSP
+48 
-63 KSASNRKVWS
+63 
-73 RMKVR
+73 
-78 PSPWFILSLGLW
+78 
-90 LGVASLPAQDAAE
+90 GVAGLTPLSAQDAAE

-108 LEAYNSGKYEECAKL
+108 LDAYNAGRFEECAQL
-123 AGDFIKNS
+123 AGNFIKAN

-149 NLSKWPEAIAAYG
+149 NLSQWSEAVAAYG

-176 AAYFI
+176 AAYFV
-181 AQSAASQADSAP
+181 AQSVASQADAAP

-210 AAFLKDYPES
+210 AAFLKDFPES

-226 FLLQSRINLLLGKY
+226 FLLQSRLNLLLGKF

-255 DKAFLDDI
+255 DKAYTDDI

-289 ALARAGQIYAKL
+289 ALARAGQIYSKL

-313 TLQLAS
+313 TLQLAG
-319 LDLTSRRYDEAIAR
+319 LDLASRRYDEAIAR
-333 LRTVPGK
+333 LRAVPGK

-347 EANLAPLRAEVARDT
+347 EANLAPLRAEVARET
-362 TPSPEKLKKIQ
+362 TPAPDKLRKIQ
-373 REQKKIEEVR
+373 REQKKMDEVR
-383 SRPDFSAQALLQL
+383 SRPDFAAQALLQL
-396 GAAFMQTRRYDEAR
+396 GTAFLQTRRYDEAR
-410 LVFRHVARFGGKDL
+410 LVFRHVARYGGKDL

-447 RLEEYRQKYPDQKGV
+447 KLEEYRQKYPHQKGI

-472 ALLEDGKTEEAI
+472 ALLEDGKTDEAI
-484 RRLESAQE
+484 KRLESAQE
-492 KAAGERFADEI
+492 KAAGERVADEI
-503 PRFIANA
+503 PRFIASA
-510 YQKAGKGAEA
+510 YQKAGKGEEA
-520 LKYYEKFLND
+520 LKFYDKFLSE
-530 VKGGKRKVSDESY
+530 VKAGKRKVSDESF
-543 ESTQLLYASALITEK
+543 ESTQLLYASTLITEK

-563 AAKLKEL
+563 VAKLKEL

-591 RTGGQPAEAAEAFA
+591 RTAQQPAEAAEAFA
-605 KFASTYPDSE
+605 KFAATYPESE
-615 NIGAALLARGD
+615 NLGNALLARGD

-633 TDEAV
+633 AEEAV
-638 AAWKNVISKRKDSP
+638 AAWKDVIVKRKDSP
-652 VAVEASERIWRTYLR
+652 VAVEASERIWRMYLR

-674 LAAQEEQ
+674 LAAQEDQ
-681 LKTFPKEP
+681 LKNFPKEP
-689 RNIGLYLAR
+689 RNIGVYLAR
-698 GASFAEAKDE
+698 GGAFAEARDE
-708 AQAIAGYR
+708 AQALAAYR
-716 KAFELFQEL
+716 KAFELFKEL
-725 YPDATTS
+725 YPDATTA
-732 PPPVQV
+732 PPPSQI

-746 ERSADLDLTRAK
+746 NRSADLEITRAK
-758 SLGTYSGLPEDQKKK
+758 SLGTFSGLPEDQKKK
-773 WKEYLDQA
+773 WKEFLDQA
-781 TENYSQAILGLSQAK
+781 TDNYSQAVLGYSPARVAPTLS
-796 VAATLAKLVNLALF
+796 KLVTLALF

-828 LAAKASTNPG
+828 LAAKASANPG

-870 SVENKVTLDW
+870 SVETKVALDW

-890 LNAGKNEDARPIYER
+890 LNADKNEEARPIFER

-942 AEKKFAQLAKDY
+942 AEKQFAKLAKEY
-954 PWSEKLQEANLLRGN
+954 PWSEKLQEANYLRGKA
-969 TLAESGKYDG
+969 LAEAGKYDG
-979 SKESPGAFDLWTEV
+979 SKEDPGAFDLWTEV

-1007 MLAFGKGLEEVAA
+1007 MLAFGKGLEDVAA

-1029 QGAGKPPLDPLDLA
+1029 QGGGKPPLDPLDLA

-1078 NEARKMVSTLLEK
+1078 DEARKMVSSLLEK

-1108 PPASAPAS
+1108 PPPSAP

>member
-1 MRPNEAGRAQR
+1 MMAR
-12 KRERSIRTTGR
+12 KTLLFTL
-23 SGNQALGGK
+23 AL
-32 FVQNHR
+32 
-38 REIIWPKPPR
+38 I
-48 NQGKKGPFPGRFRSP
+48 
-63 KSASNRKVWS
+63 
-73 RMKVR
+73 
-78 PSPWFILSLGLW
+78 
-90 LGVASLPAQDAAE
+90 GVAGLTPLSAQDAAE

-108 LEAYNSGKYEECAKL
+108 LDAYNAGRFEECAQL
-123 AGDFIKNS
+123 AGNFIKAN

-149 NLSKWPEAIAAYG
+149 NLSQWSEAVAAYG

-176 AAYFI
+176 AAYFV
-181 AQSAASQADSAP
+181 AQSVASQADAAP

-210 AAFLKDYPES
+210 AAFLKDFPES

-226 FLLQSRINLLLGKY
+226 FLLQSRLNLLLGKF

-255 DKAFLDDI
+255 DKAYTDDI

-289 ALARAGQIYAKL
+289 ALARAGQIYSKL

-313 TLQLAS
+313 TLQLAG
-319 LDLTSRRYDEAIAR
+319 LDLASRRYDEAIAR
-333 LRTVPGK
+333 LRAVPGK

-347 EANLAPLRAEVARDT
+347 EANLAPLRAEVARET
-362 TPSPEKLKKIQ
+362 TPAPDKLRKIQ
-373 REQKKIEEVR
+373 REQKKMDEVR
-383 SRPDFSAQALLQL
+383 SRPDFAAQALLQL
-396 GAAFMQTRRYDEAR
+396 GTAFLQTRRYDEAR
-410 LVFRHVARFGGKDL
+410 LVFRHVARYGGKDL

-447 RLEEYRQKYPDQKGV
+447 KLEEYRQKYPHQKGI

-472 ALLEDGKTEEAI
+472 ALLEDGKTDEAI
-484 RRLESAQE
+484 KRLESAQE

-503 PRFIANA
+503 PRFIASA
-510 YQKAGKGAEA
+510 YQKAGKGEEA
-520 LKYYEKFLND
+520 LKFYDKFLSE
-530 VKGGKRKVSDESY
+530 VKAGKRKVSDESF
-543 ESTQLLYASALITEK
+543 ESTQLLYASTLITEK

-563 AAKLKEL
+563 VAKLKEL

-591 RTGGQPAEAAEAFA
+591 RTAQQPAEAAEAFA
-605 KFASTYPDSE
+605 KFAATYPESE
-615 NIGAALLARGD
+615 NLGNALLARGD

-633 TDEAV
+633 AEEAV
-638 AAWKNVISKRKDSP
+638 AAWKDVIVKRKDSP
-652 VAVEASERIWRTYLR
+652 VAVEASERIWRMYLR

-674 LAAQEEQ
+674 LAAQEDQ
-681 LKTFPKEP
+681 LKNFPKEP
-689 RNIGLYLAR
+689 RNIGVYLAR
-698 GASFAEAKDE
+698 GGAFAEARDE
-708 AQAIAGYR
+708 AQALAAYR
-716 KAFELFQEL
+716 KAFELFKEL
-725 YPDATTS
+725 YPDATTA
-732 PPPVQV
+732 PPPSQI

-746 ERSADLDLTRAK
+746 NRSADLEITRAK
-758 SLGTYSGLPEDQKKK
+758 SLGTFSGLPEDQKKK
-773 WKEYLDQA
+773 WKEFLDQA
-781 TENYSQAILGLSQAK
+781 TDNYSQAVLGYSPARVAPTLS
-796 VAATLAKLVNLALF
+796 KLVTLALF

-828 LAAKASTNPG
+828 LAAKASANPG

-870 SVENKVTLDW
+870 SVETKVALDW

-890 LNAGKNEDARPIYER
+890 LNADKNEEARPIFER

-942 AEKKFAQLAKDY
+942 AEKQFAKLAKEY
-954 PWSEKLQEANLLRGN
+954 PWSEKLQEANYLRGKA
-969 TLAESGKYDG
+969 LAEAGKYDG
-979 SKESPGAFDLWTEV
+979 SKEDPGAFDLWTEV

-1007 MLAFGKGLEEVAA
+1007 MLAFGKGLEDVAA

-1029 QGAGKPPLDPLDLA
+1029 QGGGKPPLDPLDLA

-1078 NEARKMVSTLLEK
+1078 DEARKMVSSLLEK

-1108 PPASAPAS
+1108 PPPSAP

>member
-1 MRPNEAGRAQR
+1 MMARKTLLFTLALTWVAGL
-12 KRERSIRTTGR
+12 T
-23 SGNQALGGK
+23 
-32 FVQNHR
+32 
-38 REIIWPKPPR
+38 P
-48 NQGKKGPFPGRFRSP
+48 
-63 KSASNRKVWS
+63 
-73 RMKVR
+73 
-78 PSPWFILSLGLW
+78 
-90 LGVASLPAQDAAE
+90 LPAQDTAD

-108 LEAYNSGKYEECAKL
+108 LEAYNEGQYEESAKL
-123 AGDFIKNS
+123 AADFIKAN

-149 NLSKWPEAIAAYG
+149 NLSKWSEAITAYG
-162 KVASTATEKDVKEE
+162 KVASTAPEKDIKEE

-181 AQSAASQADSAP
+181 AQCAASLADTYP

-202 FEDALQKI
+202 LEDAIQKI
-210 AAFLKDYPES
+210 TTFLKDYPGS

-226 FLLQSRINLLLGKY
+226 FLLQSRLNLLLGKY

-255 DKAFLDDI
+255 DKAYTDDI

-289 ALARAGQIYAKL
+289 ALARAGQIYSKL

-313 TLQLAS
+313 TLQLAG
-319 LDLTSRRYDEAIAR
+319 LDLAARRFEDAIAR
-333 LRTVPGK
+333 LRTVSGK

-347 EANLAPLRAEVARDT
+347 EANLAPLRAEVARET
-362 TPSPEKLKKIQ
+362 TPAPDKLRKIQ

-383 SRPDFSAQALLQL
+383 SRPDFAAQALLQL
-396 GAAFMQTRRYDEAR
+396 GTAFLQTRRYDEAR

-447 RLEEYRQKYPDQKGV
+447 KLEEYRQKYPDQKGI

-472 ALLEDGKTEEAI
+472 ALLEDGKTDEAI

-520 LKYYEKFLND
+520 LKYYEKFLGD
-530 VKGGKRKVSDESY
+530 VKAGKRKVSDESY
-543 ESTQLLYASALITEK
+543 ESTQLLYASTLITEK

-563 AAKLKEL
+563 VAKLKEL

-591 RTGGQPAEAAEAFA
+591 RTAQQPAEAAEVFA
-605 KFASTYPDSE
+605 KFATTYPESE
-615 NIGAALLARGD
+615 NLGNALLARGD

-633 TDEAV
+633 PEEAV
-638 AAWKNVISKRKDSP
+638 AAWRDVIAKRKDSP
-652 VAVEASERIWRTYLR
+652 VAVEASERIWRMYLR

-674 LAAQEEQ
+674 LAAQEDQ
-681 LKTFPKEP
+681 LKNFPKEP
-689 RNIGLYLAR
+689 RNIGVFLAR
-698 GASFAEAKDE
+698 GASFAEARDE
-708 AQAIAGYR
+708 AQALAAYR

-725 YPDATTS
+725 YPDSTTS
-732 PPPVQV
+732 PPPAQV

-746 ERSADLDLTRAK
+746 ERSADLEITRAK
-758 SLGTYSGLPEDQKKK
+758 SLGTFSGLPEDQKKK
-773 WKEYLDQA
+773 WKESLDQA
-781 TENYSQAILGLSQAK
+781 TENYSAAILGYSPARVAPTLS
-796 VAATLAKLVNLALF
+796 KLVTLALF

-828 LAAKASTNPG
+828 LAAKASANPG
-838 LVAQILFAQA
+838 LVAQVLFAQA

-870 SVENKVTLDW
+870 SVETKVALDW

-890 LNAGKNEDARPIYER
+890 LNADKTEEARPIFER

-918 KLRAQASAVFGL
+918 KLRAQASALFGV

-942 AEKKFAQLAKDY
+942 AEKQFAKLAKDY
-954 PWSEKLQEANLLRGN
+954 PWSEKLQEANYLRGKA
-969 TLAESGKYDG
+969 LAEAGKYDG
-979 SKESPGAFDLWTEV
+979 SKEDPGAFDLWTEV

-1007 MLAFGKGLEEVAA
+1007 MLAFGKGLEDVAA
-1020 KKIATKQIE
+1020 KKLPTRQIQ
-1029 QGAGKPPLDPLDLA
+1029 QGEGKPPLDPLDLA
-1043 VSYYQKVDLYYDS
+1043 VGYYQKVDLYYDS

-1078 NEARKMVSTLLEK
+1078 EEARKMVGALLEK
-1091 YGNSSSAAEAR
+1091 YGNSSSATEAR

>member
-1 MRPNEAGRAQR
+1 MMVR
-12 KRERSIRTTGR
+12 KTLLLTL
-23 SGNQALGGK
+23 AL
-32 FVQNHR
+32 
-38 REIIWPKPPR
+38 I
-48 NQGKKGPFPGRFRSP
+48 
-63 KSASNRKVWS
+63 
-73 RMKVR
+73 
-78 PSPWFILSLGLW
+78 
-90 LGVASLPAQDAAE
+90 GVAGLTSLSAQDAAD

-108 LEAYNSGKYEECAKL
+108 LEAYNAAKYEECAQL
-123 AGDFIKNS
+123 AADFIKAN

-149 NLSKWPEAIAAYG
+149 SLAKWSETITAYG
-162 KVASTATEKDVKEE
+162 KVATTATEKDVKEE
-176 AAYFI
+176 AAYYI
-181 AQSAASQADSAP
+181 AQSSASLADAAP
-193 EKSPERKKG
+193 EKSPERKKAL
-202 FEDALQKI
+202 EEALQKFS
-210 AAFLKDYPES
+210 AFLKDYPDS
-220 SSRAEA
+220 PSRAEA
-226 FLLQSRINLLLGKY
+226 FLVQSRLNLLAGKY
-240 AESSQALDE
+240 AESSQALDN
-249 ARKADK
+249 ARQADK
-255 DKAFLDDI
+255 DKVYTDDI
-263 DYMQAFAEARRADEL
+263 DYLQAFAEARRADEL
-278 LADFKKTEAEA
+278 LAEFKKTEAEA

-313 TLQLAS
+313 TLQLAG
-319 LDLTSRRYDEAIAR
+319 LDLAGRRYEEAIAR

-340 DELIAKL
+340 DELIAQL
-347 EANLAPLRAEVARDT
+347 EANLAPLRAEVARES
-362 TPSPEKLKKIQ
+362 TPAPEKLKKIQ

-383 SRPDFSAQALLQL
+383 ARPDFAAQALLQL
-396 GAAFMQTRRYDEAR
+396 GTAFLQTRRYDEAR
-410 LVFRHVARFGGKDL
+410 LVFRHVARYGGRDL

-432 ILTYALQGRTGEADK
+432 ILTFALQGRTGEADK
-447 RLEEYRQKYPDQKGV
+447 KLEEYRQKYPDQKGIG
-462 AGLVDYLVGR
+462 GLVDYLVGR
-472 ALLEDGKTEEAI
+472 ALLEDGKTDEAI
-484 RRLESAQE
+484 KRLESAQE
-492 KAAGERFADEI
+492 KASGERFADEI

-520 LKYYEKFLND
+520 LKYYEKFLSE
-530 VKGGKRKVSDESY
+530 VKAGKRKVSDESY

-563 AAKLKEL
+563 VAKLREL
-570 IASAKTA
+570 VASAKTA

-591 RTGGQPAEAAEAFA
+591 RAAQQPAEAAEAFA
-605 KFASTYPDSE
+605 KFVAAYPGSE
-615 NIGAALLARGD
+615 NVGAALLARGD
-626 ALVEAKK
+626 ALVDAKK
-633 TDEAV
+633 SEEAV
-638 AAWKNVISKRKDSP
+638 ASWKDVIAKRKDSP
-652 VAVEASERIWRTYLR
+652 VAVEASERIWRLYLR
-667 EKKNDLM
+667 EKKNDRM

-681 LKTFPKEP
+681 LKNFPKEP
-689 RNIGLYLAR
+689 RNIGVFLAR
-698 GASFAEAKDE
+698 GASFAEARDE
-708 AQAIAGYR
+708 AQALAAYR

-725 YPDATTS
+725 YPDPTTS
-732 PPPVQV
+732 PPPAQV

-758 SLGTYSGLPEDQKKK
+758 SLGTFSELPEDQKKK

-781 TENYSQAILGLSQAK
+781 SDHYSQAILGLSPAR
-796 VAATLAKLVNLALF
+796 VAPTLSKLVTLTLF
-810 RFQAG
+810 RFQSG
-815 EAPVEDC
+815 EAPVEES

-828 LAAKASTNPG
+828 LAAKASGNPG

-870 SVENKVTLDW
+870 SVETKVALDW

-890 LNAGKNEDARPIYER
+890 LNADKNEEARPIFER

-942 AEKKFAQLAKDY
+942 AEKQFAKLAKEY
-954 PWSEKLQEANLLRGN
+954 PWSEKLQEANYLRGKA
-969 TLAESGKYDG
+969 LAEAGKFDG
-979 SKESPGAFDLWTEV
+979 SKEDPGAFDLWTEV

-1007 MLAFGKGLEEVAA
+1007 MLAFGKGMEDVAA

-1029 QGAGKPPLDPLDLA
+1029 QGGGKSPLDPLDLA

-1078 NEARKMVSTLLEK
+1078 DEARKMVSSLLEK

-1108 PPASAPAS
+1108 PPPSAPSS

>member
-1 MRPNEAGRAQR
+1 MTTRKTLLFTLALTGMAG
-12 KRERSIRTTGR
+12 
-23 SGNQALGGK
+23 L
-32 FVQNHR
+32 V
-38 REIIWPKPPR
+38 P
-48 NQGKKGPFPGRFRSP
+48 
-63 KSASNRKVWS
+63 
-73 RMKVR
+73 
-78 PSPWFILSLGLW
+78 
-90 LGVASLPAQDAAE
+90 LPAQEAAD

-108 LEAYNSGKYEECAKL
+108 LEAYNGARYEECAQL
-123 AGDFIKNS
+123 AADFIKAN

-181 AQSAASQADSAP
+181 AQSAASQADAAP
-193 EKSPERKKG
+193 EKAPERKKG
-202 FEDALQKI
+202 FEEALQKI

-220 SSRAEA
+220 ASRAEA
-226 FLLQSRINLLLGKY
+226 FLLQSRLNLLLGKY

-255 DKAFLDDI
+255 DKAFQDDI

-278 LADFKKTEAEA
+278 LADFKRTEAEA
-289 ALARAGQIYAKL
+289 ALARAGQIYSKL
-301 AASGSPALAAEA
+301 ASTGSPALAAEA
-313 TLQLAS
+313 TLQLAG
-319 LDLTSRRYDEAIAR
+319 LDIAARRYDEAIAR
-333 LRTVPGK
+333 LRSVPGK

-383 SRPDFSAQALLQL
+383 SRPDFAAQALLQL
-396 GAAFMQTRRYDEAR
+396 GTAFLQTRRYDEAR
-410 LVFRHVARFGGKDL
+410 LVFRHVARYGGKDL

-447 RLEEYRQKYPDQKGV
+447 KLEEYRQKYPDQKGI

-472 ALLEDGKTEEAI
+472 ALLEDGKTDEAI
-484 RRLESAQE
+484 KRLESAQE

-503 PRFIANA
+503 PRFIASA
-510 YQKAGKGAEA
+510 YQKAGKGEEA
-520 LKYYEKFLND
+520 LKFYDKFISE
-530 VKGGKRKVSDESY
+530 VKAGKRKVSDESL
-543 ESTQLLYASALITEK
+543 ESTQLLYASTLITEK

-563 AAKLKEL
+563 VAKLKEL

-591 RTGGQPAEAAEAFA
+591 RTAQQPAEAAEVFA
-605 KFASTYPDSE
+605 KFVTTYPESE
-615 NIGAALLARGD
+615 NLGNALLARGD

-633 TDEAV
+633 AEEAV
-638 AAWKNVISKRKDSP
+638 AAWKDVIAKRKDSP
-652 VAVEASERIWRTYLR
+652 VAVEASERIWRMYLR

-681 LKTFPKEP
+681 LKNFPKEP
-689 RNIGLYLAR
+689 RNIGVYLAR
-698 GASFAEAKDE
+698 GGAFAEARDE
-708 AQAIAGYR
+708 AQALAAYR
-716 KAFELFQEL
+716 KAFELFKEL

-732 PPPVQV
+732 PPPSQI

-746 ERSADLDLTRAK
+746 DRSADLEITRAK
-758 SLGTYSGLPEDQKKK
+758 SLGTFSNLTEEQKKK
-773 WKEYLDQA
+773 WKEFLDQA
-781 TENYSQAILGLSQAK
+781 TDNYSQAVLGYSAARVAPTLS
-796 VAATLAKLVNLALF
+796 KLVTLALF

-828 LAAKASTNPG
+828 LAAKASANPG

-870 SVENKVTLDW
+870 SVETKVALDW

-890 LNAGKNEDARPIYER
+890 LNADKNEEARPIFER

-942 AEKKFAQLAKDY
+942 AEKQFAKLAKEY
-954 PWSEKLQEANLLRGN
+954 PWSEKLQEANYLRGKA
-969 TLAESGKYDG
+969 LAEAGKYDG
-979 SKESPGAFDLWTEV
+979 SKEDPGAFDLWTEV

-1007 MLAFGKGLEEVAA
+1007 MLAFGKGMEDVAA

-1029 QGAGKPPLDPLDLA
+1029 QGGGKPPLDPLDLA
-1043 VSYYQKVDLYYDS
+1043 VNYYQKVDLYYDS

-1078 NEARKMVSTLLEK
+1078 DDARKMVSALLEK

-1108 PPASAPAS
+1108 PPPSAPAS

>member
-1 MRPNEAGRAQR
+1 MNRLV
-12 KRERSIRTTGR
+12 SVLL
-23 SGNQALGGK
+23 ALGM
-32 FVQNHR
+32 
-38 REIIWPKPPR
+38 
-48 NQGKKGPFPGRFRSP
+48 
-63 KSASNRKVWS
+63 A
-73 RMKVR
+73 
-78 PSPWFILSLGLW
+78 GLP
-90 LGVASLPAQDAAE
+90 VAAAPEAAE
-103 AAKKI
+103 AAKRI
-108 LEAYNSGKYEECAKL
+108 LEAYNAGRYEESAKL
-123 AGDFIKNS
+123 AADFIQAS

-149 NLSKWPEAIAAYG
+149 NLSRWPEAIAAYG

-181 AQSAASQADSAP
+181 AQSSASQADAAP
-193 EKSPERKKG
+193 DRSPERKKG
-202 FEDALQKI
+202 QEEALQKI
-210 AAFLKDYPES
+210 TAFLQDYPES

-226 FLLQSRINLLLGKY
+226 FLLQSRLNLLLGRY
-240 AESSQALDE
+240 GESSQALDQ
-249 ARKADK
+249 ARQADK
-255 DKAFLDDI
+255 DKAYTDDI
-263 DYMQAFAEARRADEL
+263 DYMQAFAEGRRAEEL

-289 ALARAGQIYAKL
+289 ALARAGQIYGKL
-301 AASGSPALAAEA
+301 AATGSPALAAEA
-313 TLQLAS
+313 TLQLAG
-319 LDLTSRRYDEAIAR
+319 LDLAARRYDEAIAR

-340 DELIAKL
+340 DELIATL
-347 EANLAPLRAEVARDT
+347 EANLAPLRAEVARET
-362 TPSPEKLKKIQ
+362 TPAPDKLKKIQ
-373 REQKKIEEVR
+373 REQKKIDEVR
-383 SRPDFSAQALLQL
+383 SRPDFAAQALLQL
-396 GAAFMQTRRYDEAR
+396 GTAFLQTRRYDEAR

-432 ILTYALQGRTGEADK
+432 ILTYALQGRTREADK
-447 RLEEYRQKYPDQKGV
+447 KLEEYRQKYPDQKGV

-510 YQKAGKGAEA
+510 YQKAGQGAEA
-520 LKYYEKFLND
+520 LKYYEKFISE
-530 VKGGKRKVSDESY
+530 VKAGKRKVSDESL
-543 ESTQLLYASALITEK
+543 ESTQLLYASALLTEK

-563 AAKLKEL
+563 VGKLREL
-570 IASAKTA
+570 AASAKTA
-577 SIKEDAELRLGYAL
+577 SVKEDAELRLGYAL
-591 RTGGQPAEAAEAFA
+591 RTAQQPAEAAEVFA
-605 KFASTYPDSE
+605 KFVTSYPASE
-615 NIGAALLARGD
+615 NLGAALLARGD

-633 TDEAV
+633 AEEAV
-638 AAWKNVISKRKDSP
+638 ASWKDVIAKRKDSP
-652 VAVEASERIWRTYLR
+652 VAVEASERIWRLHLR

-674 LAAQEEQ
+674 LAAQEDQ
-681 LKTFPKEP
+681 LRNFPKEP
-689 RNIGLYLAR
+689 RNIGVYLSR
-698 GASFAEAKDE
+698 GAAFAEARDE
-708 AQAIAGYR
+708 AQALAAYR
-716 KAFELFQEL
+716 KAFELFREL
-725 YPDATTS
+725 YPNPSVS
-732 PPPVQV
+732 PPPAQI

-758 SLGTYSGLPEDQKKK
+758 SLGTFSSLPEDQKKK
-773 WKEYLDQA
+773 WKQYLDQA
-781 TENYSQAILGLSQAK
+781 TENYSQAILGYSAARVAPTLS
-796 VAATLAKLVNLALF
+796 KLVTLALF

-828 LAAKASTNPG
+828 LAAQASANPG

-870 SVENKVTLDW
+870 SLENKVTLDW

-890 LNAGKNEDARPIYER
+890 LNAGKNEEARPIFER
-905 IQKEFPASGPKDP
+905 IQKEFPASGAKDP
-918 KLRAQASAVFGL
+918 RLRAQASAVFGL

-942 AEKKFAQLAKDY
+942 AEKRFAQLAQEY
-954 PWSEKLQEANLLRGN
+954 PWSEKLQEANYLRGQA
-969 TLAESGKYDG
+969 LAEAGKYDG
-979 SKESPGAFDLWTEV
+979 SKEEPGAFDLWTEV
-993 IESNKADNETKARA
+993 IESTKADNETKARA
-1007 MLAFGKGLEEVAA
+1007 MLAFGQGLETVAA
-1020 KKIATKQIE
+1020 KKMSTRQVE

-1043 VSYYQKVDLYYDS
+1043 VGYYQKVDLYYDS

-1078 NEARKMVSTLLEK
+1078 DEARKLVGTLLEK

-1108 PPASAPAS
+1108 PPPSAPSS